1 VLVRVEDEGPGMDEA
16 TRLRIFEPYFTTK
29 PSGHG
34 LGLAVVADLV
44 QRTGGFIR
52 VTSSPG
58 QGTAMSVYLPR
69 FA

>member
-1 VLVRVEDEGPGMDEA
+1 MDET
-16 TRLRIFEPYFTTK
+16 TRIRIFEPYFTTK

-44 QRTGGFIR
+44 QRAGGFIR
-52 VTSSPG
+52 VTSAPG
-58 QGTAMSVYLPR
+58 EGTAMRVYLPR